1 MRPALSM
8 RNPVTFDWSGSV
20 LTIYVDDVAVA
31 TWDWAEK
38 KIGTK
43 SAQRQKG
50 KQYVKYNKDNKFKR
64 NISN

>member
-38 KIGTK
+38 NW
-43 SAQRQKG
+43 
-50 KQYVKYNKDNKFKR
+50 Y
-64 NISN
+64 